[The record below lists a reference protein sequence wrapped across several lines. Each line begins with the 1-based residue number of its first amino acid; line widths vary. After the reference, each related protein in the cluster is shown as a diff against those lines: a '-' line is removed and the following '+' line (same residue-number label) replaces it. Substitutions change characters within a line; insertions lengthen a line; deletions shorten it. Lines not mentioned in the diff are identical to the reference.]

1 MSWQVKEDNQSLAIV
16 LATYHHIKAERF
28 VASKAFTWAS
38 ERRYGHG
45 LRVRSW
51 LQGEC
56 GGLLRGHQSVV
67 FPTTLAACYGT
78 YVPDDVST
86 TKHNGPL
93 TLDLVGLRAKG
104 HLLAVRRDD
113 DTNIV
118 KVFEQT
124 GRLRARG
131 GPRVHDG
138 CGCGGLLVLILIRS
152 NGAIAAIV
160 APGRTGDRHRRRR
173 VGDARKVARLAGA
186 AAAQDAREEER
197 RDGAAG
203 DQDDGDDQEQQ
214 MGLLPLPTAAADVV
228 VLSPGAG
235 CLAPAA

>member
-1 MSWQVKEDNQSLAIV
+1 M
-16 LATYHHIKAERF
+16 
-28 VASKAFTWAS
+28 ASKAFTWAS

-51 LQGEC
+51 LQGVC

-67 FPTTLAACYGT
+67 FPATLAACYGT

-113 DTNIV
+113 DTIIV

-131 GPRVHDG
+131 GPRLHG
-138 CGCGGLLVLILIRS
+138 RCCCGGLLVLILIRS
-152 NGAIAAIV
+152 NGAIAAI
-160 APGRTGDRHRRRR
+160 ANNRWRRRRR
-173 VGDARKVARLAGA
+173 VGDAREVARLAGIA
-186 AAAQDAREEER
+186 DAQDAREEER